1 LSVGCNIELPHEQ
14 DINPYV
20 DLGVEFRY
28 FFARKTMFVKYADG
42 FVILPGG
49 YGTLDEMMEALTLI
63 QTGKIRHFPVVL
75 VGSAFYAG
83 FLEWIKAKLLGEG
96 MISPDDLDLIQV
108 TDDPK
113 EVIQIV
119 REAGRRRAE
128 QKTAPSI

>member
-1 LSVGCNIELPHEQ
+1 
-14 DINPYV
+14 
-20 DLGVEFRY
+20 
-28 FFARKTMFVKYADG
+28 MFVKYADG

-83 FLEWIKAKLLGEG
+83 FVEWIKAKLLGEG
-96 MISPDDLDLIQV
+96 MISTEDLDLIQV

-113 EVIQIV
+113 EVIDIV
-119 REAGRRRAE
+119 RKAGRRRAE
-128 QKTAPSI
+128 RIADSST